1 MTESPFV
8 DLDAGYIHYGM
19 YGLKCKEYLPKLSP
33 VLLHPLW
40 DVWVEILDACQSQQ
54 HTALHPLLDVWVE
67 IQIILTGTI

>member
-40 DVWVEILDACQSQQ
+40 DVWVEISVHQFAYTRYLCYIHYGMYGLKS
-54 HTALHPLLDVWVE
+54 
-67 IQIILTGTI
+67 